1 MRLWL
6 RAGFVLLVSLCVSR
20 SAFAQIDLTGEW
32 SAIYHED
39 GPIRVGGIGPEPGD
53 WSGLPF
59 NDAGRLHGDTWA
71 ASVLSVPE
79 HQCMPHVA
87 TYSFRGP
94 TALRIS
100 KIEDPVTGAVIGLTV
115 AGTYGR
121 ADRTIW
127 LDDRPEP
134 GPLERHTW
142 AGFAKGTWAGNL
154 LTVKTTHIKRGWI
167 QRNGGYT
174 SDQATVT
181 DHYVRHGNYLTIV
194 TVVDDPIYLEEPFIR
209 STNFVL
215 NPSQQIG
222 GSYFCSPFD
231 SVLEVVQP
239 RGYVPH
245 YLPGKN
251 PELTEFHLKNGL
263 PEEASHGGAASL
275 YPEFAQT
282 LREKKPPAE
291 KARAEWNARHLDA
304 AKAAEIRT
312 RAAAG
317 ETRQRLSEDYGVSIG
332 TIYSVIAGEIFP
344 AARPAGAAK

>member
-1 MRLWL
+1 MRFLF
-6 RAGFVLLVSLCVSR
+6 RTGVVLVSLMVSHA
-20 SAFAQIDLTGEW
+20 AFAQIDLTGEW
-32 SAIYHED
+32 TPLYHED

-53 WSGLPF
+53 WSGLPL

-94 TALRIS
+94 TALRIA
-100 KIEDPVTGAVIGLTV
+100 KVEDAVTGNVV
-115 AGTYGR
+115 ALNVEGTYGR

-127 LDDRPEP
+127 LDGRPEP

-142 AGFAKGTWAGNL
+142 AGFETGKWVGNQL
-154 LTVKTTHIKRGWI
+154 VVTTTHIKRGWI
-167 QRNGGYT
+167 QRNGGYV

-181 DHYVRHGNYLTIV
+181 DHYVRHGNYLTIISI
-194 TVVDDPIYLEEPFIR
+194 VDDPVYLEEPFIR

-231 SVLEVVQP
+231 SVLEVVEP

-251 PELTEFHLKNGL
+251 PELLEFRVKNGL
-263 PEEASHGGAASL
+263 PEAASHGGAASL
-275 YPEFAQT
+275 YPEFMPT
-282 LREKKPPAE
+282 LRAGKDAAD
-291 KARAEWNARHLDA
+291 KARVEWNTQHLDA
-304 AKAAEIRT
+304 TKAAEIRA
-312 RAAAG
+312 RAAGG

-332 TIYSVIAGEIFP
+332 TIYAVIANQIFP
-344 AARPAGAAK
+344 GATRSAGAK